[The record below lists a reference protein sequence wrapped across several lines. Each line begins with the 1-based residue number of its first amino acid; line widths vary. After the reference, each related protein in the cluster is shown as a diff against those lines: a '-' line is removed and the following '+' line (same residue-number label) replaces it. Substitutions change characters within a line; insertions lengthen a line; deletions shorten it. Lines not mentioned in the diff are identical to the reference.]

1 MSSSIYNTSHSP
13 AKGRGR
19 GIPPNRHSPLGMSGQ
34 RPPRPP
40 MRRPNPQQ
48 QQQQPHN
55 IPYNDFQLM
64 SCKRRGN
71 NHVMDFKTSKKVD
84 FNNFARPVKLQR
96 KDGNPHY
103 NRFGNNNRNSPFS
116 NAATP
121 TTQGERIASSS
132 TTPNNNNSTTG
143 TPNTTNSNVAGG
155 SNNNN
160 NNNNGEA
167 GNSQQQQQQQQHGPK
182 TGADTSLIAPLGGAT
197 RNKQMLFK
205 KRTKQIYLAKE
216 DTRQLKEEE
225 HRPWILE
232 DYDGQNSF
240 TGTYEGGQRSDY
252 VFFVVSGND
261 FKVVPVDRW
270 YRFQAKRNFR
280 TLTLEEAEEQLKSHQ
295 KREQNRWMMLKRNK
309 QMADEEE
316 AKEAAKLERKPASDD
331 EDAEGGRKSK
341 NDSDIDDLDFDD
353 VFQDDEEGGAEHELE
368 DEDLKDSKERLRRET
383 KGYTLGG
390 EVDDEDDQQD
400 IEDFNKLTSE
410 GKQIKK
416 LVRTL
421 EKNRAYESDEEGD
434 PYASSEDE
442 IDSDAERDESKSE
455 AENSQQES
463 EKQQQQQQ
471 LQQLQQQKKLSTL
484 PKKKGPV
491 PGKAALQKKGLAAKV
506 KKEGLSRP
514 IGRPGSPSLYVKKE
528 NQHKS
533 LSPSPRQASPSKSTM
548 YTSSR
553 EASPVNLKKRKAEE
567 SAASPDAKHRHRSSV
582 ASPSGGGGSSDDL
595 ITEEEVIATLR
606 GRRMTTKEFLMH
618 FRKRIKKNDR
628 NRDIITGLL
637 KKVARHNTTDDPNT
651 RVLELRPELH

>member
-13 AKGRGR
+13 VKGRGR
-19 GIPPNRHSPLGMSGQ
+19 GISPQRHSPMGMNGQ
-34 RPPRPP
+34 RPMRPG
-40 MRRPNPQQ
+40 MRRPNQQ
-48 QQQQPHN
+48 QQQQQATN

-64 SCKRRGN
+64 SSKHRGK
-71 NHVMDFKTSKKVD
+71 NHVMDFKTAKKVD

-103 NRFGNNNRNSPFS
+103 NRFANRGSPHS

-121 TTQGERIASSS
+121 AQGGTAS
-132 TTPNNNNSTTG
+132 PNNNINNSTTG
-143 TPNTTNSNVAGG
+143 TPNNNNTNGANN

-160 NNNNGEA
+160 NSETGSS
-167 GNSQQQQQQQQHGPK
+167 SQQQPQHQHGPK

-225 HRPWILE
+225 HKPWILE
-232 DYDGQNSF
+232 DYDSQNSF

-270 YRFQAKRNFR
+270 YKFQAKRNFR
-280 TLTLEEAEEQLKSHQ
+280 TFTLEEAEEQLKSQQ
-295 KREQNRWMMLKRNK
+295 KRDQSRWMMLKRNK

-316 AKEAAKLERKPASDD
+316 AKEVAKTSRKPASDD
-331 EDAEGGRKSK
+331 EDDSGRRKSR

-368 DEDLKDSKERLRRET
+368 DEDMKDSKERLKREA

-390 EVDDEDDQQD
+390 EVDDEDDQVD
-400 IEDFNKLTSE
+400 DEELNKLTSE
-410 GKQIKK
+410 GKQMKK

-442 IDSDAERDESKSE
+442 VDSDAERDESKSE
-455 AENSQQES
+455 AENSQQEQ
-463 EKQQQQQQ
+463 EKQKE
-471 LQQLQQQKKLSTL
+471 KKPTT
-484 PKKKGPV
+484 PAKKKGPV
-491 PGKAALQKKGLAAKV
+491 PGSGKAGLQKKGLAAKV

-514 IGRPGSPSLYVKKE
+514 IGRPGSPSLQVKKE
-528 NQHKS
+528 YHGK
-533 LSPSPRQASPSKSTM
+533 SPSPPPPRQTSPKASVH
-548 YTSSR
+548 SR
-553 EASPVNLKKRKAEE
+553 EASPVAPTTHTKKRKAEE
-567 SAASPDAKHRHRSSV
+567 SVAGPDAKHRHRPTA
-582 ASPSGGGGSSDDL
+582 ASPSAGGSSSDDL

-606 GRRMTTKEFLMH
+606 GKRMTTKEFLMH

-628 NRDIITGLL
+628 NRDIITSLL